1 MAPPRVAVAGEHV
14 RCAPLSFRGLRLG
27 QVAIG
32 VKRKYV
38 SGGGVILYGGGIWM
52 RGLVC

>member
-1 MAPPRVAVAGEHV
+1 MRS
-14 RCAPLSFRGLRLG
+14 LSFRGLRLG

-38 SGGGVILYGGGIWM
+38 SGGRNSLWWWDMDERAGVLIMFY
-52 RGLVC
+52 